1 MHYSGALL
9 LLAILALVAGAVLTL
24 ALIVKSDEELE
35 HERANTTRATL
46 LLLASFTLTL
56 MVVVFQRH
64 ELADS
69 VKGMF
74 A

>member
-9 LLAILALVAGAVLTL
+9 LLAILALVIGSILTL
-24 ALIVKSDEELE
+24 ALIVRSDEELE

-46 LLLASFTLTL
+46 LLLVSFTLAI
-56 MVVVFQRH
+56 MVLVFQRH

-69 VKGMF
+69 VRGMLS
-74 A
+74 